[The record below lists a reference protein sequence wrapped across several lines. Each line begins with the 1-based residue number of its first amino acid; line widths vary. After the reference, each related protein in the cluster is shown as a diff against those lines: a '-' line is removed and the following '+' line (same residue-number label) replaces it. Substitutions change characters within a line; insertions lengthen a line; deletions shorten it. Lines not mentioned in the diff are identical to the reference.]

1 MPAVQAAS
9 CKPST
14 TFWLELT
21 GEKSLDSHQ
30 YALVD
35 KEGEGGETIQLAPSS
50 EYKGR
55 RGPILAAEI
64 CESKPRALVLQL
76 EGKETIELTLI
87 PQEQMGPH
95 DLKPPQRNDQDNLMV
110 SVHPT
115 LFCDSGELT
124 QSRPVTG
131 YKESIPGPM
140 RTGWVYVFF
149 NGRLW
154 RELLVQTAETT
165 APTFKDTN
173 LSSARAEDGTLQ
185 SERPPTGPE
194 LDVIHVPAKLLGKT
208 VYDKV
213 YLAFSE
219 VQWSPAYIAELEGS
233 ETYLKERCRGATAV
247 KAFLERQPSSLYND
261 WKIIDDLP
269 PMRARDHALEM
280 DVPQTSEWLISVD
293 GSKVS
298 SARQAL
304 IEQRNAIEQDQDVVE
319 ADYYIGGPSLY
330 PRWRLLHLNGE
341 DIPDIEA
348 GQDVLGSLRGRHLL
362 TLHLRDPLQA
372 ARHLSQQLNGAA
384 ALLLSLVNNVKKRP
398 FGTTAELFHNNFR
411 RETLPD
417 GTANPLYIEEGWF
430 NGWMDTRIDYTDEGR
445 LKRTV
450 YDIERSAIREFLAQS
465 QGAITRLLRDE
476 RTENLTSVFRD
487 FFSQESGD
495 AVAGYFQC
503 DPLLQAL
510 SLTLDDIDPLR
521 LPQETPSDSGENPQS
536 LGLAIVTG
544 EHPLG
549 KMLLPHV
556 EAGEEVRIA
565 QASVPKLKAMVS
577 ALEDRGHELH
587 SLEANVLR
595 EIADHQKEEVA
606 PDVTAATA
614 AVRSSFR
621 TASPIAGSIANWWLS
636 SVVAELKKSGDVFKV
651 KVERIKGAFEG
662 FADAAIAGRTRL
674 QFEGADDGRWAI
686 FIEALDEQGK
696 VLTSGATA
704 AAAYNVVDENSFNG
718 KVQNR
723 RIGRWLHQSAT
734 NPLGFPGI
742 LVVFDVWNFFSKVQV
757 FIEKGGILNVAW
769 GISAFA
775 DLAIS
780 SANLISH
787 LPIHYGWQERHIP
800 KWQKEAEWFK
810 SFASKVNL
818 GSTRAD
824 MVVRSHLGAA
834 GYIAGTALTALMFID
849 TAKTLFNGHR
859 REGFV
864 KLAQTGAVLGMVNS
878 DIIAARIAT
887 PAAKRVIESTS
898 AQAIMRLVPRQMA
911 FAAGWTGT
919 VASGWITAIGFGVF
933 MWCERIRYS
942 VMDDGVSQWLRAG
955 PFSGE
960 QDEQTDDYESEA
972 SAYLGLVKAMTPA
985 SFMRV
990 PESRLQAW
998 LDDNRLSVWSE
1009 EAAAVL
1015 SFASPAFTMTG
1026 KPLEIEL
1033 ELTYSQRRYRIDG
1046 INGVGG
1052 WDTTTLEKDSGQLAT
1067 PSEAD
1072 KVASGDVPQ
1081 AIEVR
1086 YNENRQAIDFMIGK
1100 AQLPGFT
1107 VQAPSE
1113 HVETDFAVKRLKL
1126 TFEVDVWQ
1134 RASGQYE
1141 SRKVSHVM
1149 ENLDIERMH

>member
-35 KEGEGGETIQLAPSS
+35 GEGGEAIQLAPSS

-64 CESKPRALVLQL
+64 CESKPRSLVLQL
-76 EGKETIELTLI
+76 EGKETIDLTLI
-87 PQEQMGPH
+87 PQEPIGPH
-95 DLKPPQRNDQDNLMV
+95 GLKAPQRNDQDNLMV

-124 QSRPVTG
+124 QPRPVTG
-131 YKESIPGPM
+131 YEESIPGPI
-140 RTGWVYVFF
+140 RTGWIYVFF

-154 RELLVQTAETT
+154 REVLVQTAEKA

-185 SERPPTGPE
+185 SERLPTGPE
-194 LDVIHVPAKLLGKT
+194 LDVIHVPAKLLGKA

-269 PMRARDHALEM
+269 PMRARDNTLEH
-280 DVPQTSEWLISVD
+280 DVVLTGQWLSDVD
-293 GSKVS
+293 GSRTKT
-298 SARQAL
+298 AQQAL
-304 IEQRNAIEQDQDVVE
+304 IEQRNAIEKDQDVVE
-319 ADYYIGGPSLY
+319 ADYYIAGPSLY
-330 PRWRLLHLNGE
+330 PRWRLLHLE
-341 DIPDIEA
+341 ESDLPQIET
-348 GQDVLGSLRGRHLL
+348 GQDVFESLRERHLL
-362 TLHLRDPLQA
+362 ALHLRDPLQA

-430 NGWMDTRIDYTDEGR
+430 NGWMDTRIDYTDAGR

-465 QGAITRLLRDE
+465 QGAITRLVRDE
-476 RTENLTSVFRD
+476 RAENLTSVFRD

-510 SLTLDDIDPLR
+510 SLTLKDIDPLR

-595 EIADHQKEEVA
+595 EIADHQEEEVA

-651 KVERIKGAFEG
+651 KVERIKGAFKG

-704 AAAYNVVDENSFNG
+704 AAAYNVVDANSFNG
-718 KVQNR
+718 KVQNK

-734 NPLGFPGI
+734 SPTGFPGI
-742 LVVFDVWNFFSKVQV
+742 LVVFDVWNLCSKLQV
-757 FIEKGGILNVAW
+757 VIDKGGILNAAW
-769 GISAFA
+769 VFSAIA
-775 DLAIS
+775 DLGIS

-787 LPIHYGWQERHIP
+787 LPIHYGWQERYIP
-800 KWQKEAEWFK
+800 KWQKEAGWFK
-810 SFASKVNL
+810 SFASKVNA
-818 GSTRAD
+818 GSSRAET
-824 MVVRSHLGAA
+824 VARSRLGAA
-834 GYIAGTALTALMFID
+834 GYIAGNALTALMLID
-849 TAKTLFNGHR
+849 TAKTFFNGHR

-864 KLAQTGAVLGMVNS
+864 KLAQTSAVLGMVNS

-898 AQAIMRLVPRQMA
+898 AQAIMRLLPRQMA
-911 FAAGWTGT
+911 LAAGWTGT
-919 VASGWITAIGFGVF
+919 VASGWITAIGFGIF

-960 QDEQTDDYESEA
+960 QDQQTDAYESEA
-972 SAYLGLVKAMTPA
+972 NAYLGLVKAMTPA
-985 SFMRV
+985 SFMRI

-998 LDDNRLSVWSE
+998 LDDNKLSFWSE
-1009 EAAAVL
+1009 DAAAVL
-1015 SFASPAFTMTG
+1015 SFASPVFTLTG
-1026 KPLEIEL
+1026 KPVEIEL

-1052 WDTTTLEKDSGQLAT
+1052 WDTTTLERDTRQLAT
-1067 PSEAD
+1067 RSKADAEVSGIIHQSVEIRYSE
-1072 KVASGDVPQ
+1072 S
-1081 AIEVR
+1081 
-1086 YNENRQAIDFMIGK
+1086 RQAIDFMIVK
-1100 AQLPGFT
+1100 AQLRGLT
-1107 VQAPSE
+1107 AQAPYE
-1113 HVETDFAVKRLKL
+1113 HVETDYAVKRLKL

-1134 RASGQYE
+1134 RSSGQYE
-1141 SRKVSHVM
+1141 SQEISLVM
-1149 ENLDIERMH
+1149 EDLDIERMH